1 MISVANSSA
10 SIGAGSVF
18 LVLLAIYAA
27 VAVVTIVAWVKILSK
42 AGYSGWWVLI
52 GLVPVANVV
61 MFLVFA
67 FSDWPILQIARG
79 QRAPNHPATWTP
91 SG

>member
-1 MISVANSSA
+1 MQLATSSSPFQLGAFEVVWLLVVVA
-10 SIGAGSVF
+10 IW
-18 LVLLAIYAA
+18 LVTLLAY
-27 VAVVTIVAWVKILSK
+27 VRIVQK

-67 FSDWPILQIARG
+67 FGQWPVSRENAELRARTG
-79 QRAPNHPATWTP
+79 IEPRRW
-91 SG
+91 